1 MLTVIGVKGYSLA
14 VDPTRFDS
22 QAIDRDALI
31 IAPEAT
37 ETYDRDLVA
46 TLMRPLFDAFG
57 NAAGLSRCGD
67 CDASRQP
74 NRELENAMQGMW

>member
-1 MLTVIGVKGYSLA
+1 VRLMLTVIGVKGYSLA

-37 ETYDRDLVA
+37 ETYDRFGCHSHA
-46 TLMRPLFDAFG
+46 SAF
-57 NAAGLSRCGD
+57 
-67 CDASRQP
+67 
-74 NRELENAMQGMW
+74 